1 MRRLP
6 GTADETCAAG
16 SFGGRK
22 AACAESDFPLNLCIL
37 FSHAIVDSDRFIL
50 MRIRRTVLSLALYFT
65 VLLAPL
71 SAQQDFIL
79 ENGTMWTFDRPP
91 TEYFTRTYGFTP
103 EQNWYDDVRMSAL
116 RFANHC
122 SASFI
127 SAEGLVMTNYHCG
140 IDAVISVSEENEDL
154 RRDGFYAARPED
166 ERRVPGLYVDQLV
179 EIIDVTDEVIGAMSS
194 AEDAES
200 AFRLRDETIAEIEQR
215 LTDEQHP
222 VQVVSFYSGARFSAY
237 RYRRYDDV
245 RLVFSSELAFA
256 FFGGIYDFW
265 SYPRYSFDCDLF
277 RVYEDGKPLKTT
289 HYFRWSTAGAAPGE
303 PIFVVGN
310 PGRTGRLVTADMLT
324 YDRDLRVPFLV
335 QLLTDRKEILERW
348 IKEHPED
355 AASYFDE
362 FFGIVNGQEAYS
374 GRLIG
379 LRDEELIARRRAF
392 DARFRAEVMKDAAL
406 AAEYGSLWDAI
417 AENVRQRREVGR
429 DILALRSSGLGVS
442 ARIARASEIVKWRMQ
457 MELPEEERDELYRGN
472 AAELLRRRMLQP
484 VEGEAMI
491 EDMTLQRQLSLM
503 QSVLGDD
510 PLMREIL
517 QDGSPAEAAARM
529 QAATVLDDSA
539 QVAALLDMEGDVSD
553 PFITLAGV
561 MLRRSEEAGRRD
573 APLAAALQ
581 QMRSKLGRALYA
593 VYGDR
598 IPPDAT
604 FTLRISDGV
613 VQGYHY
619 NGTIAPPI
627 TTFHGMFNRHRAFR
641 DSDLAWDAMMNG
653 NAFDL
658 PPRWKDVPDA
668 FDANTPINF
677 ASTCDIIGGNSGSP
691 VINTQREIVG
701 LAFDGNIESL
711 PGEFIFAPDR
721 GNRTISVH
729 SQGILESLRH
739 VYGAARI
746 VAEIEAGRQSP

>member
-1 MRRLP
+1 M
-6 GTADETCAAG
+6 T
-16 SFGGRK
+16 
-22 AACAESDFPLNLCIL
+22 
-37 FSHAIVDSDRFIL
+37 
-50 MRIRRTVLSLALYFT
+50 IRRTVLSMALCAFAYA
-65 VLLAPL
+65 APL
-71 SAQQDFIL
+71 FAQDNDFIL

-91 TEYFTRTYGFTP
+91 TEYFTETYGFTP
-103 EQNWYDDVRMSAL
+103 EQKWYDDVRMSAL

-122 SASFI
+122 SASLI
-127 SAEGLVMTNYHCG
+127 SPEGLVMTNYHCG
-140 IDAVISVSEENEDL
+140 IDAVISVSEEGEDL
-154 RRDGFYAARPED
+154 RRDGFYAQRLED

-179 EIIDVTDEVIGAMSS
+179 EIIDVTDEVIGAMTG
-194 AEDAES
+194 AEDAEA
-200 AFRLRDETIAEIEQR
+200 AFRLRDEKIAEIEKR
-215 LTDEQHP
+215 LTGEKHP

-277 RVYEDGKPLKTT
+277 RVYEDGKPLKSK
-289 HYFRWSTAGAAPGE
+289 HYFRWSREGAAPGD

-335 QLLTDRKEILERW
+335 QLLTDRKEILEAW

-355 AASYFDE
+355 AAAYFDE
-362 FFGIVNGQEAYS
+362 FFGVVNGQEAYS

-392 DARFRAEVMKDAAL
+392 DARFRAEVMKDPAL
-406 AAEYGSLWDAI
+406 AQEYGKLWDGI
-417 AENVRQRREVGR
+417 ADIVRQRRDLGR
-429 DILALRSSGLGVS
+429 DILAMRSSGLGVS
-442 ARIARASEIVKWRMQ
+442 ARIARAAQILQWRAQMQ
-457 MELPEEERDELYRGN
+457 LPEDERDQRYQGN
-472 AAELLRRRMLQP
+472 AAVLLRRQLLAP
-484 VEGEAMI
+484 IEAEAMI
-491 EDMTLQRQLSLM
+491 EDLTLQRQLALM
-503 QSVLGDD
+503 QTVLGDD

-517 QDGSPAEAAARM
+517 QDGSPEEAATRM
-529 QAATVLDDSA
+529 QAASVLDDSV
-539 QVAALLDMEGDVSD
+539 QVAAILDGNDGAVTD
-553 PFITLAGV
+553 PFITLASE
-561 MLRRSEEAGRRD
+561 MLRRSEEAARSD
-573 APLAAALQ
+573 APLGAALQ
-581 QMRSKLGRALYA
+581 QLRSELGRALYA

-613 VQGYHY
+613 VEGYTY

-627 TTFHGMFNRHRAFR
+627 TTFHGMFDRHRSFR

-658 PPRWKDVPDA
+658 PPRWKNVPAA

-729 SQGILESLRH
+729 SEGILESLRH
-739 VYGAARI
+739 VYGADRI
-746 VAEIEAGRQSP
+746 VEEIEAGRQAP